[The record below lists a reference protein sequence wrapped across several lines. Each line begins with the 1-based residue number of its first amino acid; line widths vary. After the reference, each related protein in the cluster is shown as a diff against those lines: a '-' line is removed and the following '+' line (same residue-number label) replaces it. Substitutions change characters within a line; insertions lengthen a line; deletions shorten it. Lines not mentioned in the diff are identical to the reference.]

1 MPDNPVYT
9 LGIDVGSTTVKA
21 VVLDVDNNCLY
32 ANYVRHG
39 SKVKETALQELTEIE
54 QKLGNIKVK
63 VSVQHC
69 QRILRSAVRI
79 GIICFSY
86 HAVSVYV
93 KR

>member
-63 VSVQHC
+63 VSLTGSAGLGLSERADLPFVQ
-69 QRILRSAVRI
+69 
-79 GIICFSY
+79 
-86 HAVSVYV
+86 
-93 KR
+93 